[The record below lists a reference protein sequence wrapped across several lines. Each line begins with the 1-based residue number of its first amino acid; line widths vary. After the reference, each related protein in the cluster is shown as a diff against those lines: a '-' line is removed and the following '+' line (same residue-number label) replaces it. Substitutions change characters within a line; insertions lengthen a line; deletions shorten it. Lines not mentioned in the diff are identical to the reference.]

1 MLKMVCRLEPNKLYW
16 HIRYTQVKANDSQLI
31 YSKFN
36 VYLLSLIHDDISWY
50 KTIFIIRIY
59 VGLQITSKA
68 AEAAACLGLCQ
79 LKRK

>member
-36 VYLLSLIHDDISWY
+36 VYLLSLIHDDIS
-50 KTIFIIRIY
+50 
-59 VGLQITSKA
+59 
-68 AEAAACLGLCQ
+68 
-79 LKRK
+79 